1 MERAYEITAW
11 DSGYLAIPPALL
23 VWGTDTIASNPL
35 LLNVLLARPASPDKS
50 LDTLTSRRVQ
60 WSWQEQL
67 QRWLPWFLALAAALG
82 LVFFFMRWWRNRP
95 VEEVVEST
103 PAAPLEPAH
112 IVALR
117 ELDRIEKEAV
127 WKQGHIKA
135 HRRCGEVMRTYFERR
150 YNYPAM
156 ERSTDELRSGLVHLP
171 IRTHEKELILEL
183 LSLTDLVHLPNGRLR
198 QPITSESLNR
208 AFASLKSPPL
218 PPKTVKDDAQSGYP
232 HTAHPCRLTYAIGLS
247 YASQHFEFESPAL
260 LWLGA
265 LIALHIGLRLH
276 VQSGQRFSGLVW
288 SWESPES
295 QLTWKTMGFQCIP
308 ETLRAAYPD
317 HWFAYHCR
325 RPPSIVFI
333 G

>member
-1 MERAYEITAW
+1 MSCICLCILAAWSGWGTPKAHAQQVRMTVDTTVIAIGDPTVLRVQADRDVTAGSESFEWPAWQDTIPGGLEILQVLGADTTAIEGEDGNPIIRVERAYEITAW

-35 LLNVLLARPASPDKS
+35 LFNVLLAPPGEPGQIAGHADI
-50 LDTLTSRRVQ
+50 RRVQ

-82 LVFFFMRWWRNRP
+82 LAFFFMRWWRNRP

-135 HRRCGEVMRTYFERR
+135 HHAAVSEVIRTYFERR

-156 ERSTDELRSGLVHLP
+156 ERSTDELRSGLVHMP
-171 IRTHEKELILEL
+171 IRAHEKELILEL
-183 LSLTDLVHLPNGRLR
+183 LSLTDLVK
-198 QPITSESLNR
+198 
-208 AFASLKSPPL
+208 FAKWSPQAADHQRIIEQGIRFVEVTTIAPEN
-218 PPKTVKDDAQSGYP
+218 
-232 HTAHPCRLTYAIGLS
+232 
-247 YASQHFEFESPAL
+247 SQ
-260 LWLGA
+260 G
-265 LIALHIGLRLH
+265 
-276 VQSGQRFSGLVW
+276 
-288 SWESPES
+288 
-295 QLTWKTMGFQCIP
+295 
-308 ETLRAAYPD
+308 
-317 HWFAYHCR
+317 
-325 RPPSIVFI
+325 
-333 G
+333 